1 MKIVLIGAGKGG
13 TGKTTSTAMI
23 GKVLSKNY
31 NVALLDLDVMGPNLP
46 RIVGIQPTNVNCDD
60 NWFYPEKYSQ
70 TLEVFSPAFLL
81 PPGVAVAWTGDKRK
95 ELIHELIDNV
105 KWDKPDI
112 LLCDCPPGTA
122 DEITA
127 VLQYVPHV
135 DGAIIVTN
143 GKRESL
149 DDARRL
155 ISLFK
160 NRLYDV
166 NIIGIIEN
174 MGFMNI
180 EVGGGDVQQ
189 KPLFRD
195 EGVDI
200 CSELGYDVIARIP
213 WTPNLL
219 CDEFNQVAEIVA
231 EKLKLNGKVI

>member
-1 MKIVLIGAGKGG
+1 MKTVLIGAGKGG

-23 GKVLSKNY
+23 GKVLSKNFR
-31 NVALLDLDVMGPNLP
+31 VGLLDLDVMGPNLP

-60 NWFYPEKYSQ
+60 NWFYPEKYSENLQ
-70 TLEVFSPAFLL
+70 IFSPAFLL
-81 PPGVAVAWTGDKRK
+81 PPDVAVAWTGDKRK
-95 ELIHELIDNV
+95 ELIHELIEKV
-105 KWDKPDI
+105 KWDSVDI

-143 GKRESL
+143 GKRESI

-155 ISLFK
+155 ISLLK

-174 MGFMNI
+174 MGFMNT
-180 EVGGGDVQQ
+180 EQGE
-189 KPLFRD
+189 KPMFRD

-200 CSELGYDVIARIP
+200 CAELGYDVIARIP
-213 WTPNLL
+213 WQPFLTY
-219 CDEFNQVAEIVA
+219 DEFNGVADIVA